1 MGKHWGSFYVCAF
14 FNDHR
19 GAEPFRTALLHLV
32 TTSSLINKAPERP
45 EAIRAQATA
54 IPPSCIGCHGTM
66 PWPSGTGSWP
76 HQVSPLASAD
86 HCGPRRRQ
94 PCGLQASR
102 AVCRRAV
109 SGKRRDDG
117 GSLPWATPRLMDGK
131 GVLSQLD
138 FEAPRAF
145 PLPTKDKVP
154 ICVEPGKAL
163 TPLGGLDSACVHP
176 FARLVGWS
184 GPQALGFSLCCMCR
198 SPPPPPLIDP
208 VAVRTA
214 PLLLL
219 LAKPRSLFRVAHPL
233 CNAFAT
239 LLTVSFCIPPLGRRT
254 VCDHLV
260 PKDSPANF
268 GSTNLRFV
276 PSLGTRFQ
284 PCHGTRFSTPQRRQR
299 CTVCV

>member
-19 GAEPFRTALLHLV
+19 GAEPFRTA
-32 TTSSLINKAPERP
+32 LINKAPERP

-117 GSLPWATPRLMDGK
+117 RGTLREFAMGHAKAHGWEGRPIAVGLRGQRDFVVRGSCCEGPVQSVPTPCHAAAW
-131 GVLSQLD
+131 LSEQC
-138 FEAPRAF
+138 R
-145 PLPTKDKVP
+145 
-154 ICVEPGKAL
+154 
-163 TPLGGLDSACVHP
+163 SACEEAQ
-176 FARLVGWS
+176 F
-184 GPQALGFSLCCMCR
+184 LCKC
-198 SPPPPPLIDP
+198 
-208 VAVRTA
+208 
-214 PLLLL
+214 
-219 LAKPRSLFRVAHPL
+219 
-233 CNAFAT
+233 
-239 LLTVSFCIPPLGRRT
+239 
-254 VCDHLV
+254 
-260 PKDSPANF
+260 
-268 GSTNLRFV
+268 
-276 PSLGTRFQ
+276 
-284 PCHGTRFSTPQRRQR
+284 R
-299 CTVCV
+299 CTLEWLPQSSSALHFL